1 MDYQELLRQATLN
14 LRECAEENVRLRA
27 ENARLRA
34 DARRG
39 VEFAARVNPRSPR
52 AAALEFPVVVWPD
65 TPFPLTL
72 ERLRI
77 WAQLL
82 GLALRRHVEG
92 WPGSA
97 LGAFPQ
103 DQQSD
108 VALAWCVGWYRLP
121 TRGEGER
128 RIDQGG

>member
-1 MDYQELLRQATLN
+1 MDYQELLRQATQS
-14 LRECAEENVRLRA
+14 LRECAEENARLVA

-39 VEFAARVNPRSPR
+39 AEFAAR
-52 AAALEFPVVVWPD
+52 AAAAQEFPVVVWPESVY
-65 TPFPLTL
+65 PLTL

-82 GLALRRHVEG
+82 GQALRRHVEG

-97 LGAFPQ
+97 LGPFPP

-108 VALAWCVGWYRLP
+108 VALAWRVGWYGP
-121 TRGEGER
+121 QSRGEGER
-128 RIDQGG
+128 RVDRGG

>member
-14 LRECAEENVRLRA
+14 LRECEEENVRLRA
-27 ENARLRA
+27 ENAQLRV

-39 VEFAARVNPRSPR
+39 VLARSPR
-52 AAALEFPVVVWPD
+52 AAAQEFPVVVWPD

-77 WAQLL
+77 WAQVL
-82 GLALRRHVEG
+82 GQALRRHVEG